1 VSAEQFDALPV
12 GADSRNGATVLTPRG
27 VLDSTTYRSLRD
39 RIIKAALEEPAAV
52 IVDVAD
58 LVVPI
63 ESAWAVFT
71 SARWHVNT
79 WPEVPVLL
87 ACGSLAS
94 RNVIARNG
102 VCRYVPVYPSVQA
115 AVDALPLSAVLPC
128 RRRARADLP
137 AGVTSLHRSRELVSD
152 WLTAWSQPDMIA
164 VTKVI
169 VTALVE
175 NVLEHTTSAPCVRL
189 ESDGR
194 SVTVA
199 VEDASPC
206 QAGLREERLA
216 TRVPS
221 GLRIVD
227 VLCRAW
233 GNAPTSTGKTVW
245 VVIGPENRL

>member
-1 VSAEQFDALPV
+1 MSVEPSDILPV
-12 GADSRNGATVLTPRG
+12 VADSLNGSTVLTPRG

-39 RIIKAALEEPAAV
+39 RIIKAALEEPNAV

-63 ESAWAVFT
+63 DSAWSVFT

-87 ACGSLAS
+87 ACAS
-94 RNVIARNG
+94 SSTRNAIARNG
-102 VCRYVPVYPSVQA
+102 VSRYVPVYPSVQA
-115 AVDALPLSAVLPC
+115 AVDALPLPALMRC

-137 AGVTSLHRSRELVSD
+137 AGLTSLHRSRELVTD

-175 NVLEHTTSAPCVRL
+175 NVLEHTNSAPCVRL

-206 QAGLREERLA
+206 QAALQEARLA